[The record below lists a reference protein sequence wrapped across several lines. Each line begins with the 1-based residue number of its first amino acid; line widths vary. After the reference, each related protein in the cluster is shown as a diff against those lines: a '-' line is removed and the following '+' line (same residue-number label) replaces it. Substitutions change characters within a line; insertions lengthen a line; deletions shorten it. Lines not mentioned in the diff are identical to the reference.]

1 MHWSKPSSSAK
12 PHGKQP
18 PQGGCREIQ
27 GISLK
32 LLKTRYTIAFFAGY
46 ADADHEE
53 KEDQKFF
60 FKHQEIGAT
69 IQGFADRSES

>member
-1 MHWSKPSSSAK
+1 MHWNKPFSSAK
-12 PHGKQP
+12 PHAKQP

-53 KEDQKFF
+53 KRRLKNSFSDTK
-60 FKHQEIGAT
+60 
-69 IQGFADRSES
+69 